1 MSNPKISIIVPIY
14 NGEKFVQ
21 RCLNNITSQTFRDF
35 EAILVDDGSTDRS
48 GAVCEEYA
56 KKDNR
61 FRVLHQKNAGVSSAR
76 NLGIVNAKG
85 DWIAFVDCDD
95 SIKETY
101 LEHLYPQE
109 LPQSCLVMAPYSNV
123 GQQQRHLLAGL
134 YQGKDMVLHVINNKL
149 LNLSGPYAKLYNRN
163 VITENGILFP
173 KGVHMGEDGIFVTEY
188 LNAVDSLLVVDKN
201 DYWVNTIEGSLSSR
215 YNEFSSEL
223 KGFVIWRNEISR
235 FVNRYDDLF
244 DCPLKVVWN
253 SPAVVLFIRC
263 LQCSFMLPHLSFSER
278 IKLLQS
284 IPSKDMHDYVNYKT
298 FVGKRDKLHRFLLS
312 HSFFFTY
319 VITESLLKRLH
330 K

>member
-1 MSNPKISIIVPIY
+1 MSNPKISVIVPIY
-14 NGEKFVQ
+14 NGEKFVR
-21 RCLNNITSQTFRDF
+21 RCLNDISSQTLRDF
-35 EAILVDDGSTDRS
+35 EAILVDDGSIDRS
-48 GAVCEEYA
+48 GAICEEYA
-56 KKDNR
+56 KKDQR

-76 NLGIVNAKG
+76 NLGIANAKG

-95 SIKETY
+95 SIQNTY
-101 LEHLYPQE
+101 LEHLYSKE
-109 LPQSCLVMAPYSNV
+109 LPQSCLVMAPYSNI
-123 GQQQRHLLAGL
+123 GQQQRHLLGGL
-134 YQGKDMVLHVINNKL
+134 YRGKDMVLHVINDKI

-163 VITENGILFP
+163 VINENSILFP
-173 KGVHMGEDGIFVTEY
+173 MGVHMGEDGIFVTEY
-188 LNAVDSLLVVDKN
+188 LNAVDSLLVVDEN

-215 YNEFSSEL
+215 YNEFSSEW

-263 LQCSFMLPHLSFSER
+263 LQCSFMLPHLSISEG
-278 IKLLQS
+278 IKLLQG
-284 IPSKDMHDYVNYKT
+284 IPSKDLHEYVNYKA

-312 HSFFFTY
+312 HRFFFLY
-319 VITESLLKRLH
+319 VIIESFLRRLH